1 MLPLAP
7 GNAPIVNWGGAPS
20 FCVLCS
26 RIAIARAT
34 LALLMPVELVLLVP
48 PNGLIRMSLCR
59 SPPNKRCSL
68 FRFSTTPLLRL
79 SFLPCSSDN
88 QHLEEKEKTID
99 EQEPVFLIRS
109 FLISTVARA
118 DYVFLFVYDL
128 ASCYHSLSFPL
139 CGFFFVLLF
148 YSLFLVL
155 FCLS

>member
-1 MLPLAP
+1 
-7 GNAPIVNWGGAPS
+7 
-20 FCVLCS
+20 
-26 RIAIARAT
+26 
-34 LALLMPVELVLLVP
+34 MPVELVLLVP

-79 SFLPCSSDN
+79 SFLPVLVRATISTWKRKKKPSTNRN
-88 QHLEEKEKTID
+88 QF
-99 EQEPVFLIRS
+99 FLIRS

-139 CGFFFVLLF
+139 CGFFFLLLF
-148 YSLFLVL
+148 YSLFW
-155 FCLS
+155 FCFV